1 MAEPVNVDEQP
12 PTLQQ
17 PSTSQAPAEAAA
29 AGEATLRHSDDKYA
43 PTLFYGKSSEDGETY
58 VAYTEHY
65 KTDKHLSNDE
75 MLELLPVLLRDA
87 ASDFYESL
95 NADQKTSWTAFKD
108 TFLQHFGRS
117 TAQRWKDTNMLW
129 SELRGDLN
137 VDDHVTRVT
146 RLAKR
151 LPDLDESM
159 LCHAI
164 IRGFKPHIRS
174 HVLQADVKTIRV
186 TEMASSTADTEV
198 SSTLDEFGASNQQQ
212 LIAFQQLSDRINKLS
227 MTPIDSTIQKDYEP
241 PRHRHSDR
249 KSQNDA
255 ESAHENV
262 VRTAQFDPTS
272 RASERITPR
281 KAIENR

>member
-1 MAEPVNVDEQP
+1 
-12 PTLQQ
+12 
-17 PSTSQAPAEAAA
+17 
-29 AGEATLRHSDDKYA
+29 
-43 PTLFYGKSSEDGETY
+43 
-58 VAYTEHY
+58 
-65 KTDKHLSNDE
+65 
-75 MLELLPVLLRDA
+75 
-87 ASDFYESL
+87 
-95 NADQKTSWTAFKD
+95 
-108 TFLQHFGRS
+108 
-117 TAQRWKDTNMLW
+117 
-129 SELRGDLN
+129 
-137 VDDHVTRVT
+137 
-146 RLAKR
+146 
-151 LPDLDESM
+151 M